1 MPKKPPDLFNF
12 WNELKRRK
20 VVRASLVYLAVAF
33 SILQAVEMIFP
44 RLNFPD
50 WTITFVMLLLFIV
63 FILVVILTW
72 VYDITPEGIKVTQDL
87 QEGTKKGAMK
97 SPVKEK
103 GLKDVKGQAGTQ
115 TNEEDLQKRI
125 YTLENQLKEVKTVTL
140 KAALP
145 VLAKTLAVPVLII
158 VLLIL
163 FVAYKRDI
171 IDFIG
176 IGKEKREMAR
186 THNEKATNFINNG
199 DYESARQEVELAL
212 ASDPGYSLA
221 WGNKAV
227 ISYREGDLD
236 AAINQ
241 TLKAISLDPG
251 NSNAPYNLAFAL
263 DDRKDYRQAVH
274 WYKKA
279 IQIDSTYNVDFVYMA
294 ASSALGRLYNSFDL
308 PTVAI
313 IVLSQACERFPH
325 SDKIAYVYKNLG
337 NSYLLQHQIDSA
349 LKYLE
354 LSDRLMPSQTE
365 TNLFLARAYEALGEI
380 NRSIEQWQ
388 NYIDL
393 ESDTAKINEAAKHRK
408 ELAVRQLQEIIK

>member
-72 VYDITPEGIKVTQDL
+72 VYDITPEGIKVTQDIG
-87 QEGTKKGAMK
+87 EAHKKGARK
-97 SPVKEK
+97 SQAKEK
-103 GLKDVKGQAGTQ
+103 GLQDMKRQAGSDTIDG
-115 TNEEDLQKRI
+115 DLQKRI
-125 YTLENQLKEVKTVTL
+125 YTLENQLKEAKTVTL
-140 KAALP
+140 KAAFP
-145 VLAKTLAVPVLII
+145 VLFRTLAVPVLII
-158 VLLIL
+158 ALLIL
-163 FVAYKRDI
+163 FVIYKRDI
-171 IDFIG
+171 INFIG

-186 THNEKATNFINNG
+186 AHNANATYYINNG
-199 DYESARQEVELAL
+199 DYESARKEVELAL
-212 ASDPGYSLA
+212 ASDPGYSYA

-227 ISYREGDLD
+227 ISYREVDLD
-236 AAINQ
+236 GAINQ

-251 NSNAPYNLAFAL
+251 NSKAPYNLAFAL

-274 WYKKA
+274 WYKRA
-279 IQIDSTYNVDFVYMA
+279 IQIDSTYNVDSVYMA

-308 PTVAI
+308 PSVGI
-313 IVLSQACERFPH
+313 IVLTRASEKFPH

-337 NSYLLQHQIDSA
+337 NSYLLQHQVDSA

-354 LSDRLMPSQTE
+354 LSDRLMPSQPE
-365 TNLFLARAYEALGEI
+365 TNLFLARAYEASGEI
-380 NRSIEQWQ
+380 NRSIEQWH

-393 ESDTAKINEAAKHRK
+393 ESDTVKINEAAKHLK